1 VNEPR
6 WGESLRMLAEDIGAA
21 AGEKS
26 AVELGTKLVSMALE
40 VDPIFAGDLSH
51 WCGPAV
57 WNEVRKEM
65 GARLRACYDLPDP
78 HHKECA
84 LAAMLA
90 TGSDDFK
97 DIVVPL
103 LSDPNNQKRA
113 AVYHSG
119 AELLP
124 SSLGPRWDEVV
135 RGWPEE
141 ARLDFIL
148 QLSNDPW
155 LAETVEQLALAD
167 PSPRIKWNAAR
178 HLSWYGFTQKV
189 EKLLGPLD
197 DADFRTAVRSLNPD
211 EIPPSLR
218 QRAIELTEATYKETG
233 DAFERLKILHLLKNL
248 GAKQIAERM
257 KAELDALDEK
267 QLQAGNE
274 GGTKWALEELQ
285 KSDPQWVSDWLGK
298 KCWPE

>member
-1 VNEPR
+1 
-6 WGESLRMLAEDIGAA
+6 
-21 AGEKS
+21 
-26 AVELGTKLVSMALE
+26 
-40 VDPIFAGDLSH
+40 
-51 WCGPAV
+51 
-57 WNEVRKEM
+57 
-65 GARLRACYDLPDP
+65 
-78 HHKECA
+78 
-84 LAAMLA
+84 MLA

-113 AVYHSG
+113 AIYHSG
-119 AELLP
+119 AEFLP
-124 SSLGPRWDEVV
+124 SSLGPRWEEVV
-135 RGWPEE
+135 RGWQEE
-141 ARLDFIL
+141 PRLDFIL
-148 QLSNDPW
+148 QLSKDPW

-233 DAFERLKILHLLKNL
+233 HPFERLEILHLLKNL
-248 GAKQIAERM
+248 GAARIAERM

-267 QLQAGNE
+267 QLQAGNGE
-274 GGTKWALEELQ
+274 ARNGHWKR
-285 KSDPQWVSDWLGK
+285 
-298 KCWPE
+298 